1 MNKKMQGR
9 WQLNSCMYENDSLC
23 PHSYLI
29 DGFQSSG
36 LKCIGLSEFWK
47 QCFYRP
53 LGPMVLLITPSA
65 ILIVVSLCMSI
76 FLSES
81 FWDLLLIYRV
91 LKNVLWGVFKHLL
104 IYFFNCTCWT
114 GCSFSSVLFIL
125 FWTLQLL
132 SPVLPNLSFWNTY
145 QLDDW
150 FSNFLIFCLPF
161 SFSVC
166 FTLWDVI
173 LNSSN
178 HGIKFFIFVIKLL
191 ISKSSILFHESS
203 LLDYPVLFVF
213 LETII

>member
-9 WQLNSCMYENDSLC
+9 WQLSSCIYENDSV
-23 PHSYLI
+23 
-29 DGFQSSG
+29 SSLLTDRLVSQFWVEMHWSLRI
-36 LKCIGLSEFWK
+36 LKAMLLSSFRA
-47 QCFYRP
+47 C
-53 LGPMVLLITPSA
+53 GATDTPSA

-81 FWDLLLIYRV
+81 FWDLLLICWV

-166 FTLWDVI
+166 FTLWAVI

>member
-1 MNKKMQGR
+1 MQGR
-9 WQLNSCMYENDSLC
+9 WQLSSCIYENDSV
-23 PHSYLI
+23 
-29 DGFQSSG
+29 SSLLTDRLVSQFWVEMHWSLRI
-36 LKCIGLSEFWK
+36 LKAMLLSSFRA
-47 QCFYRP
+47 Y
-53 LGPMVLLITPSA
+53 GATDTPSA

-81 FWDLLLIYRV
+81 FWDLLLIYWV